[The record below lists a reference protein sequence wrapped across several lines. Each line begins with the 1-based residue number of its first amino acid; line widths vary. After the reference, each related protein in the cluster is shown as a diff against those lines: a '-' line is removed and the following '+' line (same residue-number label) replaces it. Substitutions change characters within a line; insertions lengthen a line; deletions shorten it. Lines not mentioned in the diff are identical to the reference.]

1 MTPASSSSRRKRPL
15 RAPRQKVERE
25 LNLSFPSSAQWR
37 YAAAAILLLAA
48 LCRVLYLTVKP
59 LHHDEGVNGLF
70 MAKLFR
76 TGFYQYDPANYH
88 GPTLYYFGLITTT
101 LNSLFYG
108 KAGLSTFAIRMV
120 PGIFGIATVWLLLST
135 RRCLGALAS
144 LSAAL
149 LLTLSPAHLYF
160 SRYFIHEVL
169 FIFFT
174 LALVMAALRYGET
187 GKPRDLIWGATAA
200 ALLFATK
207 ETSVITFAVLLL
219 AWLCGHSYL
228 LLKRSKTPSSIAPPP
243 ASTALLP
250 HSRGIRWLVIAV
262 LLFIGINVLLYSS
275 FFSNFPQGVYDSL
288 RTYRYWVSTGA
299 NKYQSEWY
307 TYFQWLWQQELSI
320 FLLGVLGIVVALYQ
334 ARHRFAIFTA
344 FWAIGITIAYSL
356 IPYKTPWLILNL
368 LLPLAI
374 TAGYGVEQW
383 ARFAQT
389 RRSTVMKLS
398 VIATMAIALAWSA
411 YQAIDLSFF
420 RYDDSR
426 IPYVYAHTTREF
438 LSLVRQVESIES
450 DNGHNQNLGIVV
462 MSAEYWPLPW
472 YLRDNPNVGYWGKY
486 IDTTQP
492 VIIALESQAA
502 EIEQKLGTL
511 YRQYGTYELRP
522 GVRLVLYLRRD
533 QQP

>member
-15 RAPRQKVERE
+15 RTSQRKAGRE
-25 LNLSFPSSAQWR
+25 FIPEFPSPKQWR
-37 YAAAAILLLAA
+37 FAAAAILLLAV

-70 MAKLFR
+70 LTNLFR
-76 TGFYQYDPANYH
+76 TGFYKYDPANYH
-88 GPTLYYFGLITTT
+88 GPTLYYFGLITAG

-108 KAGLSTFAIRMV
+108 KAGLSTFAIRLV
-120 PGIFGIATVWLLLST
+120 PAIFGIATIWLLLST
-135 RRCLGALAS
+135 RRYLGTLGSLA
-144 LSAAL
+144 AAL

-174 LALVMAALRYGET
+174 LALVIAALRYGET
-187 GKPRDLIWGATAA
+187 GKPRDLVLGAAAA

-219 AWLCGHSYL
+219 AWLCGRIYL
-228 LLKRSKTPSSIAPPP
+228 RLRRSKTLSSINAPPTTSAWLRHVP
-243 ASTALLP
+243 
-250 HSRGIRWLVIAV
+250 GVRWAAIAV
-262 LLFIGINVLLYSS
+262 LVFIGINVLLYSS

-288 RTYRYWVSTGA
+288 RTYRYWLTTGTT
-299 NKYQSEWY
+299 KYQSDWS
-307 TYFQWLWQQELSI
+307 TYFQWLWQEELPI
-320 FLLGVLGIVVALYQ
+320 FFLGVLGIVVALYR
-334 ARHRFAIFTA
+334 ARHRFEVFAA

-374 TAGYGVEQW
+374 MAGYGAEQGF
-383 ARFAQT
+383 RFAEAG
-389 RRSTVMKLS
+389 RSTVMKFS
-398 VIATMAIALAWSA
+398 VSATIAIAATWSA

-420 RYDDSR
+420 RYDDNR

-438 LSLVRQVESIES
+438 LLLVRQLESIGR
-450 DNGHNQNLGIVV
+450 DNHNQNPGIVV
-462 MSAEYWPLPW
+462 MSTEYWPLPW

-486 IDTTQP
+486 VDTSEP
-492 VIIALESQAA
+492 VILALESQAP

-511 YRQYGTYELRP
+511 YRQYGSYELRP
-522 GVRLVLYLRRD
+522 GVRLLLYLRRD